1 MPMSD
6 TLPAEDPTL
15 TKTAK
20 KRGRPSTYSVEIAD
34 VIFERMIEGE
44 TLTEICSDK
53 AMPGRRTVFQWLEK
67 HPEFARKYAIARWSQ
82 IDWLLEETVEI
93 AETEPDLARARLMID
108 TRFGMVGRLWPRKYW

>member
-1 MPMSD
+1 MSD
-6 TLPAEDPTL
+6 RLPAEDPE
-15 TKTAK
+15 TKKTGR

-82 IDWLLEETVEI
+82 IDWLLGETVDI

-108 TRFGMVGRLWPRKYW
+108 ARFAMIGRLWPRKYW